1 MCTLQPFF
9 PIELP
14 LPDTIPDKFLGL
26 NPKGSNQLFKT
37 APGGVFAVP

>member
-14 LPDTIPDKFLGL
+14 LPDAIPGKFLEL

-37 APGGVFAVP
+37 TPGDVFTVP